1 MLNRPWGHRDGKML
15 ENQVS
20 RELMERLVRV
30 DSKLEKLLTS
40 QIVNQKEEPAD
51 VLPVPDGG
59 GAQEIG
65 PALRAD
71 DDVPQREDA
80 ASLSPKPLKFNA
92 TISPAE
98 ADTILQKVQRINN
111 DAELMERIIR
121 LEKQNRKITI
131 LGSMFMTLVVLILA
145 AFTVLMVQANIFH
158 KGVSRYA
165 LEKVDSPKPSAG
177 KETAPVT
184 EPQPA
189 GPLAEVKESPAAGSV
204 TKESDPKPVESAAP
218 ITETKSSKETA
229 PVKYVGSITSNK
241 YHYPNCKWAAT
252 IKPYKL
258 RNFSSVK
265 EARENGYIP
274 CPTCRPPGSDE
285 EELSTR

>member
-1 MLNRPWGHRDGKML
+1 
-15 ENQVS
+15 
-20 RELMERLVRV
+20 MERLARV

-40 QIVNQKEEPAD
+40 QVVNQKEDLAD
-51 VLPVPDGG
+51 GLPVSDAGE
-59 GAQEIG
+59 AQEIG
-65 PALRAD
+65 PAPRAD
-71 DDVPQREDA
+71 DDVPQSEDSA
-80 ASLSPKPLKFNA
+80 PLSPKPLKSNA
-92 TISPAE
+92 TISPVE
-98 ADTILQKVQRINN
+98 ADTILQKVQKINS

-131 LGSMFMTLVVLILA
+131 LGSMFITLVVMILA
-145 AFTVLMVQANIFH
+145 AFTILMVQAHIFH

-165 LEKVDSPKPSAG
+165 LEKVDSPKPAAG
-177 KETAPVT
+177 KKTAPVT
-184 EPQPA
+184 ESQPA
-189 GPLAEVKESPAAGSV
+189 GPLAKVKDSPAGGSV
-204 TKESDPKPVESAAP
+204 AKESDPKPVESAAP
-218 ITETKSSKETA
+218 ITDPKNSKETA

-258 RNFSSVK
+258 RTFSSVK

-274 CPTCRPPGSDE
+274 CPTCKPPRSDE